1 VSFKRWF
8 IVLATVGQTVGLA
21 QTRATSPI
29 NGSRVIGLEDN
40 FSDESTLFYPISAAA
55 QPSICFVLLEK
66 FTPTPT
72 TGLLSVQAAR

>member
-1 VSFKRWF
+1 MVPPRFTKPPYS
-8 IVLATVGQTVGLA
+8 AA
-21 QTRATSPI
+21 
-29 NGSRVIGLEDN
+29 
-40 FSDESTLFYPISAAA
+40 ISAAA